1 MRACEKGRACGAH
14 EGYAGPDHVG
24 YEVTASNGEV
34 GDFDVTITV
43 KVAPRPTP
51 PGGGAGTRL

>member
-1 MRACEKGRACGAH
+1 MVRTRVTPA
-14 EGYAGPDHVG
+14 PDHVG